1 MGGRPNGSPKCWS
14 GFSHS
19 VLVGKTLSYCTLH
32 QRAIDW
38 GLASSLPLTPRLS
51 VIVPV
56 RNGAAVLEQC
66 LGALHR
72 SDFHDFECIVADDAS
87 TDDSAEVARRHGVRV
102 IRLEENRG
110 PATARNTAAAQAG
123 GELLLFV
130 DADVCVQPDC
140 LRRAVAWFDR
150 DLEVV
155 AVIGSYDA
163 APADQ
168 GYLSQYRNL
177 QHHFVHQSSSMLSS
191 TFWSGFGAIRR
202 DIFFAHGGF
211 LTSFRRPAIEDIEF
225 GYRLHAAGRKVILDR
240 EIQVK
245 HLKAWRLWGMLK
257 TDIFDRAI
265 PWTELIL
272 RDGFMPA
279 DLNLKISQRVS
290 GMLVALLV
298 ASSAYVCAVLGGAV
312 LAPLVCLWA
321 ISVSGYWFHAW
332 PKRPLLPRV
341 GRAVF
346 GLALAAA
353 ASYGFGMGHL
363 FPLTLAATGIIF
375 LYQGFSAWTH
385 RGLVR
390 QAGLLAN
397 GAAAIVC
404 FAMVAG
410 HLPPEPILLLPA
422 GLLAVV
428 IAINAPFYWFLRK
441 RRGLLFAGTAVLFH
455 LLYFV
460 YSGVSFG
467 IGVIRHAL
475 RGRAPELDKQAQNA
489 AVVAASADEPQ
500 TTAQGE
506 ANRAQH

>member
-1 MGGRPNGSPKCWS
+1 
-14 GFSHS
+14 
-19 VLVGKTLSYCTLH
+19 LS
-32 QRAIDW
+32 
-38 GLASSLPLTPRLS
+38 PRLS

-66 LGALHR
+66 LAALRR
-72 SDFHDFECIVADDAS
+72 SDFLDFECIVADDAS
-87 TDDSAEVARRHGVRV
+87 KDDSSEVARRHGCRV
-102 IRLEENRG
+102 VRLEENRG
-110 PATARNTAAAQAG
+110 PATARNTAAAQAS

-130 DADVCVQPDC
+130 DADVCVQRDC
-140 LRRAVAWFDR
+140 LGRAVEWFDR
-150 DLEVV
+150 DPELV

-177 QHHFVHQSSSMLSS
+177 QHHYVHQSSSMLSP

-272 RDGFMPA
+272 RVGFMPA

-290 GMLVALLV
+290 GVLVALLV
-298 ASSAYVCAVLGGAV
+298 ASLAFVCAALGSA
-312 LAPLVCLWA
+312 LIAPLAGLLA
-321 ISVSGYWFHAW
+321 ISISGYWFHVW
-332 PKRPLLPRV
+332 PKRPLLPRL
-341 GRAVF
+341 GRAAF

-353 ASYGFGMGHL
+353 ASYGAGMGHL
-363 FPLTLAATGIIF
+363 FPPTLAATGIIF
-375 LYQGFSAWTH
+375 LYQGFSAWTR
-385 RGLVR
+385 RGLIR
-390 QAGLLAN
+390 DAGLLVN
-397 GAAAIVC
+397 GVAAVVCYAIV
-404 FAMVAG
+404 AR

-422 GLLAVV
+422 SLLAVIV
-428 IAINAPFYWFLRK
+428 GINAPFYWFLRK
-441 RRGLLFAGTAVLFH
+441 HRGLLFAGTAVLFH

-467 IGVIRHAL
+467 IGVICHTL
-475 RGRAPELDKQAQNA
+475 RGRAPGLAEAGHGPAISDAN
-489 AVVAASADEPQ
+489 ADETQAGASTGPK
-500 TTAQGE
+500 
-506 ANRAQH
+506 RAHQ

>member
-1 MGGRPNGSPKCWS
+1 MGGRRNASPMCWS
-14 GFSHS
+14 GFSRD
-19 VLVGKTLSYCTLH
+19 VPVGETRWYCTPP

-38 GLASSLPLTPRLS
+38 GLASPDPHHPRLS

-56 RNGAAVLEQC
+56 RNGAAVLEHC
-66 LGALHR
+66 LAALR
-72 SDFHDFECIVADDAS
+72 CSDFHDFECIVADDAS
-87 TDDSAEVARRHGVRV
+87 TDNSSQVARRHGCRV
-102 IRLEENRG
+102 VRLEENRG
-110 PATARNTAAAQAG
+110 PATARNTAAAEASG
-123 GELLLFV
+123 GLLLFV

-140 LRRAVAWFDR
+140 LRRAVEWFDR
-150 DLEVV
+150 DPEVV

-177 QHHFVHQSSSMLSS
+177 QHHYVHQSSSMLSS

-211 LTSFRRPAIEDIEF
+211 LPSFRRPAIEDIEF

-290 GMLVALLV
+290 GVLVALLV
-298 ASSAYVCAVLGGAV
+298 ASIGYVCAVLGGA
-312 LAPLVCLWA
+312 LIAPLACLLA

-341 GRAVF
+341 GRAAF
-346 GLALAAA
+346 GLAIAAS
-353 ASYGFGMGHL
+353 ASYGFGMGYL
-363 FPLTLAATGIIF
+363 FPPTLAATAIIF
-375 LYQGFSAWTH
+375 LYQGFSAWTR

-390 QAGLLAN
+390 HAGLLAN

-404 FAMVAG
+404 FAMVAR
-410 HLPPEPILLLPA
+410 HLPLEPMLLLPA
-422 GLLAVV
+422 SLLAAVV
-428 IAINAPFYWFLRK
+428 AINAPFYWFLRK

-467 IGVIRHAL
+467 MGVMRHAL
-475 RGRAPELDKQAQNA
+475 RGRAPELETQEQSA
-489 AVVAASADEPQ
+489 ALAGANADEPR
-500 TTAQGE
+500 APGRAE
-506 ANRAQH
+506 AKRARR